1 MSTCSGVPASQF
13 TGPLVLGYQFNW
25 ALYGVLG
32 MQLFIYTHAKVPEAR
47 VWTKVVVWIVFL
59 LETAQIVMTTHDAF
73 HELALS
79 WGDCAGLT
87 ALYWA
92 WLDQPIFAGITTA
105 IIQCSYAYRVSIL
118 SRSWLLAGLIV
129 STSLMQMSASIAEGM
144 LVLGLPSVADTQV
157 DTYKSTAV
165 RLGGTFFCDILI
177 AFSMMILLF
186 RARRRTDF
194 KDTQSKLNRLI
205 RLVIETGMT
214 TAIVAIIDL
223 TLFLTF
229 QRNYYHVAPALMLS
243 KLYSISYLVF
253 LNSRVAFAHADEQSA
268 DRDISIPRYGQE
280 TVERSER
287 IQITIDRETFTE
299 SLAMIDLESAKAAAD
314 VERAESISVKRNG
327 REA

>member
-32 MQLFIYTHAKVPEAR
+32 MQLFIYTNAKVPEAR
-47 VWTKVVVWIVFL
+47 VWTKVVVWTVFL

-92 WLDQPIFAGITTA
+92 WMDQPMFSGITTA
-105 IIQCSYAYRVSIL
+105 IIQCAYAYRVWLL
-118 SRSWLLAGLIV
+118 SHSWLLAVLIIA
-129 STSLMQMSASIAEGM
+129 TSLTQMSASLAEGI
-144 LVLGLPSVADTQV
+144 LVLNLPSVADTQV

-177 AFSMMILLF
+177 AFSMMILLY
-186 RARRRTDF
+186 RVRSRTDF
-194 KDTQSKLNRLI
+194 KETQSKINKI
-205 RLVIETGMT
+205 IKLVLETGMS

-253 LNSRVAFAHADEQSA
+253 LNSRVAFVHADERAMDASMPRCV
-268 DRDISIPRYGQE
+268 RDTG
-280 TVERSER
+280 ERSEA
-287 IQITIDRETFTE
+287 IQINIDRETITD
-299 SLAMIDLESAKAAAD
+299 SLAMVDLEMAKSQAYK
-314 VERAESISVKRNG
+314 ERAESILAKLNG
-327 REA
+327 LEAQ